1 MNRDELVDAMRTQT
15 DLDDVDVTD
24 QMAHM
29 FLQEAFERTAAQRRQ
44 WPAYQSSWTITV
56 PANTQSVALPVDV
69 AEIASLR
76 SNERLNNIDQS
87 FAEEAY
93 AGRSGRPGA
102 YSIWGRQVY
111 LWPKPTAETT
121 ISIRGWRLPNYAWLG
136 DTAQEV
142 DLDERLHM
150 AVLHYA
156 VSLVYAQQEDAE
168 LETQYMRRWQL
179 VMEDMAKDIDRPPT
193 YRPIVLNGGEHQ
205 GFGPQTLNQRF
216 GFDSL

>member
-1 MNRDELVDAMRTQT
+1 MNRDELVSAMRAQT

-24 QMAHM
+24 QMAYM

-44 WPAYQSSWTITV
+44 WPAYQSSWTVTV
-56 PANTQSVALPVDV
+56 PADTQAVDLPVDI

-76 SNERLNNIDQS
+76 STERLNHIDQS

-93 AGRSGRPGA
+93 GARTGRPGA
-102 YSIWGRQVY
+102 YSIWGRQLY
-111 LWPKPTAETT
+111 LWPKPSVETS
-121 ISIRGWRLPNYAWLG
+121 ISIRGWRLPSYVWLG
-136 DTAQEV
+136 DTAEEL

-150 AVLHYA
+150 PVLHYA
-156 VSLVYAQQEDAE
+156 VALVYAQQEDSE
-168 LETQYMRRWQL
+168 LESQYMRRWQL
-179 VMEDMAKDIDRPPT
+179 SVEEMAKDVDRPPT